1 MEKEDGEDNENKL
14 MFIEC
19 HPLVYVHKAGLKLL
33 NSVMQVRS
41 ILMRERGIQLCIICV
56 ELKDYIIMTPKYSH
70 LMGTCTSDRA
80 SVQGQTPVEHRE

>member
-14 MFIEC
+14 KFIEC

-41 ILMRERGIQLCIICV
+41 ILNARTWHTAV
-56 ELKDYIIMTPKYSH
+56 SSH

-80 SVQGQTPVEHRE
+80 SVQEQTPVEHREYIF